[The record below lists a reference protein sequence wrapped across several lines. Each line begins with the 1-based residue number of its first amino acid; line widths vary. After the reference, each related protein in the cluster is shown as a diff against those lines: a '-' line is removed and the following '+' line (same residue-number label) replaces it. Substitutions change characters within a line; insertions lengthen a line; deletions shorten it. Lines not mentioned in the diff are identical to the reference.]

1 MHRKRRRERLPLII
15 SWKKGKRGKERT
27 RGPWPSR
34 DQHSGPYGYIG
45 SAKNRRD
52 SSSAATDP
60 PRSSAKGEGL
70 GPASSHIGGAHLPGP
85 RSPGAAHRSGP
96 SRPAKDYRSRPA
108 ARFGVGAPIAGPS
121 LAGLPSSRYRAPLPP
136 CFRVCLSLIHSLSLS
151 LSPSLCVYCVYCVR
165 GWVGGCA
172 CARVRACGPPSSVE
186 PYLCV
191 ERVRL

>member
-108 ARFGVGAPIAGPS
+108 ARF
-121 LAGLPSSRYRAPLPP
+121 
-136 CFRVCLSLIHSLSLS
+136 SLSLS
-151 LSPSLCVYCVYCVR
+151 LTLSVRVLCILCAWMG
-165 GWVGGCA
+165 GWVCVCA
-172 CARVRACGPPSSVE
+172 CASVWPAVECRAVPVR
-186 PYLCV
+186 
-191 ERVRL
+191 